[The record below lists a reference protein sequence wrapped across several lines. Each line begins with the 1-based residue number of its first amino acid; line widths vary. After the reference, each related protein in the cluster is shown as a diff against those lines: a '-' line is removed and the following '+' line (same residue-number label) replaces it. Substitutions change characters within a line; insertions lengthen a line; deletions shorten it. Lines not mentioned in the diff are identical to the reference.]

1 MAIITISRG
10 SFSKGKEVAQ
20 KVAMRL
26 GYRSVSREVIL
37 EASKDFQIPLK
48 KLNHAIHDAPSIL
61 ERFSFEKQRYI
72 SYVAA
77 EILNYFKDDNL
88 VYHGLAGHFFAKNIS
103 HLLKVR
109 IIANMEDRVAELIKK
124 DNFSREQAIKFLEN
138 DDRERKN
145 WSFQLYGVDTTNI
158 NLYDLV
164 IHINRL
170 SIDDAV
176 DLICEAVGKPQFKAT
191 AESQQ
196 AIEDLTLAA
205 GIRAAL
211 IDEYPSCKVIAR
223 GKSIE
228 VSVQVSSYADTK
240 ISDVLREKVLK
251 VPGITSVS
259 VNLIP
264 SSLFS

>member
-10 SFSKGKEVAQ
+10 SFSKGKEVAE
-20 KVAMRL
+20 KVASRL

-37 EASKDFQIPLK
+37 EASKDFDIPMK

-61 ERFSFEKQRYI
+61 ERFSFEKQKYV

-77 EILNYFKDDNL
+77 EILNHFKNDNV

-109 IIANMEDRVAELIKK
+109 IVANMEDRIASLMKK
-124 DNFSREQAIKFLEN
+124 DSLTKEQAVKFLEN
-138 DDRERKN
+138 DDRERRN
-145 WSFQLYGVDTTNI
+145 WSFQLYGVDATNV
-158 NLYDLV
+158 NLYDLA

-176 DLICEAVGKPQFKAT
+176 DLICQAVGKPQFKAT
-191 AESQQ
+191 TESQQ

-211 IDEYPSCKVIAR
+211 INEYPSCEVTAK
-223 GKSIE
+223 GNSIE
-228 VSVQVSSYADTK
+228 ISVQVSSYANTMIADL
-240 ISDVLREKVLK
+240 IRQQVLK
-251 VPGITSVS
+251 VPGISSVS
-259 VNLIP
+259 VKLRP